1 MKTAAVLLLVAGEL
15 LLDANLSLATVI
27 SSASPTPQPLETH
40 QNSHVKEGEV
50 HVGELC
56 LCSRGFQPPSF
67 SQSPIQIVR
76 DRVVISTPM
85 QNELSGE
92 IARSKKELA
101 RLNQRL
107 SLNFTE
113 NIGIVYFHARQKK
126 WNVKFTFGGLI
137 LNTSENIVVSTQQV
151 FTLKECFS
159 QTKSIKIKGQEY
171 QTTQSMIQLG
181 PILHSDD

>member
-27 SSASPTPQPLETH
+27 SSASPTQQPLETR
-40 QNSHVKEGEV
+40 QNSHV
-50 HVGELC
+50 
-56 LCSRGFQPPSF
+56 SF
-67 SQSPIQIVR
+67 SHRSIQIVR

-92 IARSKKELA
+92 IARSKKELD
-101 RLNQRL
+101 RLTQRL

-113 NIGIVYFHARQKK
+113 NIGIVYFHEGQNK

-137 LNTSENIVVSTQQV
+137 LNTSENIVVSTEQV
-151 FTLKECFS
+151 FTLKEGFS

-171 QTTQSMIQLG
+171 ATTQSMIQLG